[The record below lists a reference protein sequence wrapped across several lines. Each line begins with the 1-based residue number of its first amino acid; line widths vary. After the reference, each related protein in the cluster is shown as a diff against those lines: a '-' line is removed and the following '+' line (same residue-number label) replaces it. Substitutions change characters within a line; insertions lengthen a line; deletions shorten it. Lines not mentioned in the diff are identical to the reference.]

1 MIKEKTKRKPEIT
14 LAQELKGYART
25 AGISFIVAAVF
36 TILLSFHSRSEMIKN
51 LYANKVD
58 RVQIEKKIAEQIVNH
73 ADLTSSLASKTFAVC
88 LNVGDIYYA
97 AGDYQKA
104 EYAYYLAIQKATNR
118 NFYAHQKYATVLITQ
133 NKTKDAEKVLTDE
146 PDLNN
151 IKLIRF
157 KTRTYIILGDKY
169 YSESKFLRAAEA
181 YEKADYYYNRLKKRD
196 KVVHEA
202 IYKRIVNS
210 YIETA
215 RVIVEKGGSSSDA
228 ARFLNKAL
236 KYDPDNLQIQYRL
249 ALIYADLD
257 PLLAIDYFENL
268 LLKIPQDIDYLAF
281 TKALIKAANMMDI
294 QGNHIQAKYYRYR
307 IHSIDLFI
315 KNKVVYKNDIGVD
328 LRSMKIKKVFFKYQ
342 LRTTYKFRNTSS
354 EDINKLY
361 VDFVLKKDD
370 KVKQTV
376 VATCAG
382 KKTPLFAND
391 PEGKK
396 IDVIYDKNIFT
407 KGELPRY
414 TVEIYL
420 YKDPKY
426 KTLVAKHEIPTK
438 SFYSSNTR
446 VSPHL

>member
-1 MIKEKTKRKPEIT
+1 
-14 LAQELKGYART
+14 
-25 AGISFIVAAVF
+25 
-36 TILLSFHSRSEMIKN
+36 
-51 LYANKVD
+51 
-58 RVQIEKKIAEQIVNH
+58 
-73 ADLTSSLASKTFAVC
+73 
-88 LNVGDIYYA
+88 
-97 AGDYQKA
+97 
-104 EYAYYLAIQKATNR
+104 
-118 NFYAHQKYATVLITQ
+118 
-133 NKTKDAEKVLTDE
+133 
-146 PDLNN
+146 
-151 IKLIRF
+151 
-157 KTRTYIILGDKY
+157 
-169 YSESKFLRAAEA
+169 
-181 YEKADYYYNRLKKRD
+181 
-196 KVVHEA
+196 
-202 IYKRIVNS
+202 
-210 YIETA
+210 
-215 RVIVEKGGSSSDA
+215 
-228 ARFLNKAL
+228 
-236 KYDPDNLQIQYRL
+236 
-249 ALIYADLD
+249 
-257 PLLAIDYFENL
+257 
-268 LLKIPQDIDYLAF
+268 
-281 TKALIKAANMMDI
+281 MDI

>member
-1 MIKEKTKRKPEIT
+1 MIKKKTKHKPEIT
-14 LAQELKGYART
+14 LAQELQGYLRT
-25 AGISFIVAAVF
+25 AGISFIVALIF
-36 TILLSFHSRSEMIKN
+36 TVLLSFHSRSEMIKN

-58 RVQIEKKIAEQIVNH
+58 KIQIEKQIAQQIVNH
-73 ADLTSSLASKTFAVC
+73 ADLTSALATKSFTVC
-88 LNVGDIYYA
+88 LNVGDLYYA

-104 EYAYYLAIQKATNR
+104 EYAYYLAIQKASYR
-118 NFYAHQKYATVLITQ
+118 NFYAHQKYATVLIEQ
-133 NKTKDAEKVLTDE
+133 NKIKDAEKVLAEE

-157 KTRTYIILGDKY
+157 KTRVYIILGDKY

-181 YEKADYYYNRLKKRD
+181 YEKANYYYNRLKKRD
-196 KVVHEA
+196 KIIHEA

-210 YIETA
+210 YIEAA
-215 RVIVEKGGSSSDA
+215 RVIIEKGASSTDA

-257 PLLAIDYFENL
+257 PILAIDYFEKL
-268 LLKIPQDIDYLAF
+268 MAQIPQDIDYLAF
-281 TKALIKAANMMDI
+281 TKALIKAANIMDI
-294 QGNHIQAKYYRYR
+294 QNNPIQAKYYRYR
-307 IHSIDLFI
+307 IHSIDLYI
-315 KNKVVYKNDIGVD
+315 KNKVVYKNDVSVE
-328 LRSMKIKKVFFKYQ
+328 LKSMKIKKVFFKYQ

-354 EDINKLY
+354 EDLNKLF

-382 KKTPLFAND
+382 KKTPLYAND
-391 PEGKK
+391 QEGKK

-407 KGELPRY
+407 KRELQRY
-414 TVEIYL
+414 KVEIYL

-426 KTLVAKHEIPTK
+426 KTLVAEHEIPTK
-438 SFYSSNTR
+438 SFYSSKMR
-446 VSPHL
+446 LSPHL